1 MAQIKQAGTFKLKY
15 TELINEVD
23 EIDGEMLVKSR
34 NINHT
39 VQRFMESRD
48 IVKMDIKQLSNK

>member
-1 MAQIKQAGTFKLKY
+1 MAEIKGPGTFKLKY
-15 TELINEVD
+15 TELINEID

-34 NINHT
+34 DINHT
-39 VQRFMESRD
+39 LQRFMESRD